1 VLGVYSTAA
10 VACRAG
16 GEPVRD
22 GWDDIENGR
31 HAGAP
36 RPYDVTEMLY
46 AKERLSSIPDDSL
59 TAFDKGFLSAEIFCG
74 LASAG
79 TNRQSIIPA

>member
-22 GWDDIENGR
+22 GWDDIENG
-31 HAGAP
+31 
-36 RPYDVTEMLY
+36 DTEMLY

-79 TNRQSIIPA
+79 TNRQFVIPA

>member
-16 GEPVRD
+16 GEPVCD
-22 GWDDIENGR
+22 GWDDIENG
-31 HAGAP
+31 
-36 RPYDVTEMLY
+36 VTEMLY

-59 TAFDKGFLSAEIFCG
+59 TAFDKGFLSAAIFCG

-79 TNRQSIIPA
+79 TNRQFVIPA